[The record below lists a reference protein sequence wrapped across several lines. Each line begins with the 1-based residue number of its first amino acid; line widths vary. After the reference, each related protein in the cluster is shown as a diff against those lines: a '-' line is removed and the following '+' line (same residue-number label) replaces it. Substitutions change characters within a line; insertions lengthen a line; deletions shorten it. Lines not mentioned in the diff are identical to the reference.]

1 MASVPT
7 SLAPPPR
14 APARLLNL
22 TFALGVATFFWAFVA
37 GLAYLLS
44 VHGGLPLRTDP
55 LTGARQRAARGDIA
69 GAVRQ
74 YRIATL
80 IEPTDLRGLNEM
92 GELLL
97 RNGRL
102 DEARGAFERSLRVAP
117 NQANAWNGIGTTR
130 ALQGDFDRA
139 IEAFL
144 AALAIGPE
152 SPARANLERA
162 RSEKARARTQRKME
176 P

>member
-1 MASVPT
+1 MASAFT
-7 SLAPPPR
+7 SPAPPPR
-14 APARLLNL
+14 ASARLLNL
-22 TFALGVATFFWAFVA
+22 AFALGVATFFWAFVA

-92 GELLL
+92 GELLV
-97 RNGRL
+97 RAGRY
-102 DEARGAFERSLRVAP
+102 DESIAAFEKVLHAKPDGRALA
-117 NQANAWNGIGTTR
+117 GIGTVR

-139 IEAFL
+139 IAAFE
-144 AALAIGPE
+144 AALAIAPD
-152 SPARANLERA
+152 SPARANLQRVRAEKERLQA
-162 RSEKARARTQRKME
+162 VAKAER
-176 P
+176 